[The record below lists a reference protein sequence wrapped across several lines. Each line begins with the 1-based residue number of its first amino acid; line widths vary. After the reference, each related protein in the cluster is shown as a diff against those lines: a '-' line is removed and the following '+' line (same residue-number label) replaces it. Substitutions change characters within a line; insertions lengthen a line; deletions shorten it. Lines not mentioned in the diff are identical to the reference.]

1 MSAVPQEQGP
11 SSATSLGNGTV
22 SSPPEV
28 NAGKSQSTSG
38 LGEKAVPPSV
48 GSPGRQGEIAYL
60 FHLEH
65 GSGMTGYVGKMSEV
79 SWLQRVRE
87 YFVGQPQV
95 AGSDTTPAA
104 LDLHSAQAHDLTYF
118 MDNED
123 LLSVD
128 EEDVDAY
135 RMPPPATA
143 LLLCEAYFHALQGAF
158 QFVKRD
164 AFLRILDQLCA
175 EPKHTTW
182 AERRTLGLAN
192 IIFALGAKWLDD
204 TNLDQNGITESHT
217 TYYARARSLGLDHR
231 ILFDHPDVQMVQ
243 AIGILAFYLMTNGSI
258 QRYAPR
264 AVIPFHPV
272 PNHVRLLL
280 LAASSAP

>member
-1 MSAVPQEQGP
+1 M
-11 SSATSLGNGTV
+11 
-22 SSPPEV
+22 
-28 NAGKSQSTSG
+28 NARQSRLTSG

-48 GSPGRQGEIAYL
+48 GSPGRQGEISYV

-87 YFVGQPQV
+87 YFVGRPKV

-104 LDLHSAQAHDLTYF
+104 LDLHSAQAHDLSYF
-118 MDNED
+118 MDDED

-128 EEDVDAY
+128 EDDVDAY

-158 QFVKRD
+158 QFVKRG
-164 AFLRILDQLCA
+164 AFLRMLDQFSA

-182 AERRTLGLAN
+182 AERRALGVAN

-204 TNLDQNGITESHT
+204 TNLDPDGITESHT
-217 TYYARARSLGLDHR
+217 IYYARARSLGLDHR

-258 QRYAPR
+258 QRSAAQP
-264 AVIPFHPV
+264 VIPFPSIPSHI
-272 PNHVRLLL
+272 RLLL
-280 LAASSAP
+280 LATSSARLMCILT